1 MLYKVLTAPRIFGV
15 SAARLSHRAH
25 FDASEA
31 EGWASGLVSAVR
43 VVCVGF
49 LLFLVLFCRLVVI
62 WGLCNLAS
70 CDPRLP

>member
-49 LLFLVLFCRLVVI
+49 LLFFGQQQQQQPVLSF
-62 WGLCNLAS
+62 GCNLGVV
-70 CDPRLP
+70 